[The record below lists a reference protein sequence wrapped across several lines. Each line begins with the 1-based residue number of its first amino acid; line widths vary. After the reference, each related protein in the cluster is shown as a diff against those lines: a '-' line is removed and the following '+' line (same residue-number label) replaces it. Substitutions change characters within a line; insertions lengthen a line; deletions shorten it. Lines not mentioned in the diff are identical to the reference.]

1 MAYAREA
8 TATTEEFRATLDA
21 AKAGAEW
28 AWAQLYRDLA
38 GTVTGYL
45 RARGAA
51 DPEDLASETF
61 LQIARNIDSFKG
73 DYESFRSWVFV
84 IAHRRL
90 LDSRRATDR
99 RPKTAGND
107 AQLILLADPQKVDEV
122 ALSNIST
129 INIEALFER
138 LTDDQ
143 RDVLALRIIGDL
155 TVEQTAL
162 ALGKGVGAVKA
173 LQRRAL
179 ASLKRAMAEGGVP
192 V

>member
-1 MAYAREA
+1 MS
-8 TATTEEFRATLDA
+8 TTTEEFQSTLGA

-51 DPEDLASETF
+51 DPEDVASETF
-61 LQIARNIDSFKG
+61 LQIARNIGSFEG
-73 DYESFRSWVFV
+73 DHESFRSWVFV

-90 LDSRRATDR
+90 LDSRRASGR
-99 RPKTAGND
+99 RPKTVSND
-107 AQLILLADPQKVDEV
+107 ARLTLLPDSQQVDEE
-122 ALSNIST
+122 AIGHIST
-129 INIEALFER
+129 SDIEALFAK
-138 LTDDQ
+138 LTEDQ

-155 TVEQTAL
+155 TVEQTAA
-162 ALGKGVGAVKA
+162 ALGKGLGAVKA

-179 ASLKRAMAEGGVP
+179 ASIKRAMAEGGVP